1 MFKWKGWV
9 KYQTSG
15 FLSKKLKML
24 KFIDRK
30 KVLRDIQW
38 NFQLQR
44 AKKNWKNFYHAN
56 IEIGYP

>member
-1 MFKWKGWV
+1 
-9 KYQTSG
+9 
-15 FLSKKLKML
+15 ML

-56 IEIGYP
+56 IEIGYPQKIKNLYATKSV